1 MLLLVAFLSAALAN
15 AQLDAQAPAILQ
27 GPVSQIVDEQRT
39 VTFSC
44 TAKAEDIKWIING
57 SQLES
62 SAYDG
67 AIDLRRFPSD
77 VLFYSSVTFP
87 PVSQQYHSTRV
98 RCQAMHQQNIVES
111 PDAYLTIT
119 DTNRRDDERDDCS
132 KGAGSDSWHIAALSA
147 AMAVYVALTTPL
159 VIVLAA
165 MYIVRQRKET
175 SKGE

>member
-1 MLLLVAFLSAALAN
+1 M
-15 AQLDAQAPAILQ
+15 
-27 GPVSQIVDEQRT
+27 DEQRT

-62 SAYDG
+62 SAYDS
-67 AIDLRRFPSD
+67 AIDLRRIPSD

-119 DTNRRDDERDDCS
+119 GDFRLLATATVYDHQQCIYSLLGVDFLLTQFLFVLSDPSSNYS
-132 KGAGSDSWHIAALSA
+132 KHYF
-147 AMAVYVALTTPL
+147 M
-159 VIVLAA
+159 
-165 MYIVRQRKET
+165 
-175 SKGE
+175 